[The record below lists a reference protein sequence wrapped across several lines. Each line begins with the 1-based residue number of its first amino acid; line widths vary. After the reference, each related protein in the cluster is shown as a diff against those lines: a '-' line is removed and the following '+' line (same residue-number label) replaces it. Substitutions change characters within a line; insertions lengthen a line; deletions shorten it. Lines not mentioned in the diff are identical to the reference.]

1 MGNNDII
8 EYVLSFFIAFIIA
21 FFTTPLVRK
30 IAFKIGAVDVP
41 RDTRRVHKKPIP
53 RLGGLAIFAGF
64 IVAVLFTNISR
75 ILDTGIL
82 FEDYRV
88 VGLLIGTIIIVVVGI
103 IDDIKPL
110 KAWVKL
116 IFQIIAALIVV
127 KSGIRIEEISNPFSP
142 TGMTF
147 LGMLSTPI
155 TVVWIVGITNAINF
169 IDGLDGLA
177 AGVASIASL
186 SLLFISIFDEQTGAV
201 FLTAALAGAA
211 LGFLP
216 FNFNPAKIFMG
227 DTGSTF
233 LGFALASISVM
244 GLVKSYAA
252 IAVAVPLLVLGLPIF
267 DTAFAILRRLFNGK
281 SIMEADRGHL
291 HHKLI
296 DMGFTQKQTVVTLYI
311 ISAFL
316 GICAVELATNGAL
329 KAIILL
335 ISVAV
340 FIIAGARYMDEVI
353 TDKDSENIEQN
364 SDKADEADGLKGEA
378 N

>member
-1 MGNNDII
+1 M
-8 EYVLSFFIAFIIA
+8 EYIASFAIAFIVA
-21 FFTTPLVRK
+21 FCTTPIVRK
-30 IAFKIGAVDVP
+30 IAFKIGAIDIP
-41 RDTRRVHKKPIP
+41 KDERRMHNKPIP
-53 RLGGLAIFAGF
+53 RLGGLAIIIGF
-64 IVAVLFTNISR
+64 MVAVAFTLVSR
-75 ILDTGIL
+75 VLDKGAF
-82 FEDYRV
+82 FEDLKIP
-88 VGLLIGTIIIVVVGI
+88 GLLAGSMIIVIVGVF
-103 IDDIKPL
+103 DDIRPL

-116 IFQIIAALIVV
+116 TFQIIAALIVV
-127 KSGIRIEEISNPFSP
+127 LCGIRIEEISNPFAP
-142 TGMTF
+142 MGMTF
-147 LGMLSTPI
+147 LGILSIPV
-155 TVVWIVGITNAINF
+155 TVIWIVGITNAINL

-186 SLLFISIFDEQTGAV
+186 SLLFISIFDQQTAFV

-233 LGFALASISVM
+233 LGFALSTISVM

-281 SIMEADRGHL
+281 PIMQPDRGHL

-296 DMGFTQKQTVVTLYI
+296 DMGFTQKQTVIALYI
-311 ISAFL
+311 VSAVL
-316 GICAVELATNGAL
+316 GICAVELAANGVL

-335 ISVAV
+335 ASVAV
-340 FIIAGARYMDEVI
+340 FIIAGARYFDEMMVEKEETPEQDDI
-353 TDKDSENIEQN
+353 NVDKTGKEED
-364 SDKADEADGLKGEA
+364 
-378 N
+378 